1 MEDIEKTVTL
11 GEVRAMFMIPENT
24 CEVELECSVFAD
36 GGIIR
41 VSKKLNM
48 KDVQQAVADAEKN
61 YMEDDDMFEITDKG
75 LRYLEEQGR

>member
-1 MEDIEKTVTL
+1 MEDIEKTVTM

-24 CEVELECSVFAD
+24 CEVELKCSVFAD

-41 VSKKLNM
+41 VSKKLTM